1 MAAIKSPDF
10 SDNPTSEA
18 SKKVFGLWPTS
29 ELGSEALSYWIDSW
43 QRSLLFWDVMRE
55 RGNIFIAHEKEGKPP
70 VLVFDYE
77 IVVDG
82 RTLEEPANYA
92 LVRIKPPSE
101 YPTDLKKRPIVVI
114 DPRAGHG
121 PGVGGS
127 KIDSE
132 IGIALRAGHPCYFVM
147 FFPKPCPG
155 QTIVS
160 VARAEGIFL
169 KKINELHPDAEGKP
183 FVIGNCQGGWALLI
197 LAAVAPDLFGPILLA
212 GSPVSYWAGV
222 EGRNP
227 MRYTGGLLGGS
238 WLSSFMSDLGN
249 GIFDGSYLVQNFEN
263 LNPSNSLWGKQYNL
277 YSKIDTEP
285 QRFLEFEK
293 WWGGYFFL
301 TKKEIEWIVQ
311 NLFVGNKLSANEVR
325 SADGK
330 TTVNLYNIR
339 SPIVVFASW
348 GDNITP
354 PQQALNWI
362 PDLYESVDEIRAHDQ
377 TIVYCLHEKIGHLG
391 IFVSAKVADREHS
404 EIMSAVD
411 LIDALPPGLYEA
423 EIEDT
428 RPDMPHLEL
437 IEGRY
442 LIKFEMRTI
451 NDILAL
457 GDGRHHERTFEV
469 VKRVSEENQSL
480 YDTFLSPVI
489 QAMSNEMTAQWSRML
504 QPDRLQRYMFSDMN
518 PSMWPFKIFA
528 ELVREQR
535 KPVSPD
541 NPFIKLE
548 AQMSERITDLLDTY
562 RDMRDAW
569 SERLFKSI
577 YESPWIAAMVGLA
590 NHAKQPKAPRPE
602 DWLRKELKRLKA
614 IEHESY
620 FEKGTPLD
628 GVVRMLLYQGSDT
641 RVVDERPFR
650 LIQKF
655 ICEARDDKR
664 PTLAQLKQAFRRQMS
679 ILLLDEERAVN
690 ALPKLLPEIDERHRA
705 FELVRQIATAREGKL
720 NDSQEK
726 RFRRLEEILL
736 VAAHG
741 DTVSSPKEITRPPRM
756 QKAKQE
762 PEAGGEANV

>member
-1 MAAIKSPDF
+1 
-10 SDNPTSEA
+10 
-18 SKKVFGLWPTS
+18 
-29 ELGSEALSYWIDSW
+29 
-43 QRSLLFWDVMRE
+43 
-55 RGNIFIAHEKEGKPP
+55 
-70 VLVFDYE
+70 
-77 IVVDG
+77 
-82 RTLEEPANYA
+82 
-92 LVRIKPPSE
+92 
-101 YPTDLKKRPIVVI
+101 
-114 DPRAGHG
+114 
-121 PGVGGS
+121 
-127 KIDSE
+127 
-132 IGIALRAGHPCYFVM
+132 
-147 FFPKPCPG
+147 
-155 QTIVS
+155 
-160 VARAEGIFL
+160 
-169 KKINELHPDAEGKP
+169 
-183 FVIGNCQGGWALLI
+183 
-197 LAAVAPDLFGPILLA
+197 
-212 GSPVSYWAGV
+212 
-222 EGRNP
+222 
-227 MRYTGGLLGGS
+227 
-238 WLSSFMSDLGN
+238 
-249 GIFDGSYLVQNFEN
+249 
-263 LNPSNSLWGKQYNL
+263 
-277 YSKIDTEP
+277 
-285 QRFLEFEK
+285 
-293 WWGGYFFL
+293 
-301 TKKEIEWIVQ
+301 
-311 NLFVGNKLSANEVR
+311 
-325 SADGK
+325 
-330 TTVNLYNIR
+330 
-339 SPIVVFASW
+339 
-348 GDNITP
+348 
-354 PQQALNWI
+354 
-362 PDLYESVDEIRAHDQ
+362 
-377 TIVYCLHEKIGHLG
+377 
-391 IFVSAKVADREHS
+391 
-404 EIMSAVD
+404 
-411 LIDALPPGLYEA
+411 
-423 EIEDT
+423 
-428 RPDMPHLEL
+428 
-437 IEGRY
+437 
-442 LIKFEMRTI
+442 
-451 NDILAL
+451 
-457 GDGRHHERTFEV
+457 
-469 VKRVSEENQSL
+469 
-480 YDTFLSPVI
+480 
-489 QAMSNEMTAQWSRML
+489 
-504 QPDRLQRYMFSDMN
+504 MFSDMN